1 MDRVIDS
8 LIDHAHESPGIR
20 SRVIKA
26 HLWPCRHSRSG
37 EPGLPV
43 PVMLENRRVR
53 GLRGKNALVT
63 GAQRGIGAAIARR
76 LGEEGARVWVNAVE
90 ELDRAERLAA
100 ELDGAVVEGDV
111 SDSRQVA
118 RILATTGRLDVLVNN
133 AADQTYQPLL
143 DAERVAWDN
152 TLAVNVT
159 GPLLLIRAAARAMA
173 SGAAIINIASIHALL
188 ALRGAAAYATSKGAL
203 VALTRQAAE
212 ELGDRAI
219 RVNAVAPGAIDVTGE
234 ERLGEPGVDP
244 RYGRVPLRRAG
255 RPEEVA
261 AVVAFLASEEAS
273 YVTGAVWTVDGG
285 VLAGHPW

>member
-1 MDRVIDS
+1 MR
-8 LIDHAHESPGIR
+8 
-20 SRVIKA
+20 
-26 HLWPCRHSRSG
+26 
-37 EPGLPV
+37 
-43 PVMLENRRVR
+43 PVMLENHRVR
-53 GLRGKNALVT
+53 GLSGKNALVT

-118 RILATTGRLDVLVNN
+118 RILAATGRLDVLVNN

-159 GPLLLIRAAARAMA
+159 GPMLLIRAAARAMA

-188 ALRGAAAYATSKGAL
+188 PLRGAAAYATSKGAL

-219 RVNAVAPGAIDVTGE
+219 RVNAVATGAIDVTGE
-234 ERLGEPGVDP
+234 ERLGEPGADP

-285 VLAGHPW
+285 AVVGHPW